1 MQNSVKI
8 FHAELRQA
16 QVNLEVIFQVGIE
29 LIVEVEFI

>member
-8 FHAELRQA
+8 FHAEFCQA

-29 LIVEVEFI
+29 LIVEV